1 MSSTG
6 DNIKKI
12 NIEIITPHKLSVAI
26 LVRDYWQYR
35 RKGGRYHKPYVSPSK
50 TPYIT
55 LQLSLPAILTAYCQ
69 RNADESFVC

>member
-26 LVRDYWQYR
+26 LIRDYCQYR
-35 RKGGRYHKPYVSPSK
+35 RKGGGYHLLTDSSLK
-50 TPYIT
+50 TSYLIF
-55 LQLSLPAILTAYCQ
+55 QLKLPAILIAYFQ
-69 RNADESFVC
+69 LNADETFVS